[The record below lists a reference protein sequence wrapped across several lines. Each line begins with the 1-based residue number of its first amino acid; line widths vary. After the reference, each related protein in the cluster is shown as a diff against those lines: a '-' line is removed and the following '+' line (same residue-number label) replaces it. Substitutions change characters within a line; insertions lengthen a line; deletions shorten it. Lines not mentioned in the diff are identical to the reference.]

1 LIKQNHVVHLLLLLS
16 LAPFLHIKPQQIR
29 TRKNTTPAMSLTPNH
44 QYQNSLTKSS
54 LFFSYAITPTKENH
68 SRLKTLNNKK
78 KKEPVI
84 CCTFFFCLPPPDFAG
99 FEDGGGA
106 FSFFGAY
113 K

>member
-78 KKEPVI
+78 KGACDLLYLLLLLATPG
-84 CCTFFFCLPPPDFAG
+84 FCWL
-99 FEDGGGA
+99 
-106 FSFFGAY
+106 
-113 K
+113 